1 MRTRGTAKITAMTS
15 PILDTW
21 AQWQRAQGLSERTI
35 TERDITMRALF
46 KATGCDP
53 LTLAPFHIISFCA
66 REDISA
72 ASRASYHATIRAFC
86 QWAQRVKLRDD
97 NPALETP
104 VPKRPKQEPRPVADA
119 HLAAMLGH
127 VKRSR
132 TRAYILLAALAGLRV
147 HEIAKIHG
155 ADFDRAAWSLTV
167 TGKGGK
173 TALIPVH
180 DSIRILAH
188 DYPED
193 AYWFPTPAPHTGR
206 QHVRAHAVSNAI
218 RRAMRATGTP
228 GTPHALRHWYGTTLL
243 ENGTDLRVV
252 QELMRHES
260 PATTARYT
268 RVNFRAREAGIATLN
283 LPNAA

>member
-1 MRTRGTAKITAMTS
+1 MHS
-15 PILDTW
+15 PILSTW

-35 TERDITMRALF
+35 TEREITMRALF
-46 KATGCDP
+46 KTTDCDP
-53 LTLAPFHIISFCA
+53 LTLAPFHIIAFCA
-66 REDISA
+66 RDDIGS
-72 ASRASYHATIRAFC
+72 STRASYHATIRAFC
-86 QWAQRVKLRDD
+86 QWAQRVKLRTD

-104 VPKRPKQEPRPVADA
+104 VPKRPKQEPRPVADQ
-119 HLAAMLGH
+119 HLAAMLSR
-127 VKRSR
+127 VNRKR

-180 DSIRILAH
+180 DAIRMLAEQ
-188 DYPED
+188 YPTD
-193 AYWFPTPAPHTGR
+193 AYWFPTHAPHTGR
-206 QHVRAHAVSNAI
+206 QHVGAHAVSDAI
-218 RRAMRATGTP
+218 RRVMRAAGVP

-268 RVNFRAREAGIATLN
+268 RVNFRAREAGIATLD